1 MSQEYDPKL
10 DDPSYEEEYDP
21 YEGYRENEYVTIDQV
36 PLKDDELISLSEEEL
51 DAQFA
56 REEALKAGKIDWD
69 TDTYTLPDFLKSDP
83 VRAKMYETLKIQ
95 MHHSPVILDDF
106 ITRFVQSYVNSKS
119 IEQNLEELKQIKDD
133 DFHEDFFEDEDLFL
147 RFVEDISPELLPNFI
162 QSIKDGEFSDIQEI
176 TWCASQVSVTVPLT
190 GDFFCAILNHN
201 QSIR

>member
-176 TWCASQVSVTVPLT
+176 T
-190 GDFFCAILNHN
+190 
-201 QSIR
+201 